1 MQVLFFKQDLEE
13 GQFCFNVPS
22 VFNSGVDLAA
32 AQQDIHDS
40 HFPFELSHSWI
51 APIVYEDDKGP
62 YYGRPIEIEGKATA
76 HLLSALSAQTPMC
89 CFRLLKE
96 QDLVYK
102 YGVAFFRLGDI
113 VDRIRS
119 EFQHDAYIIVFD
131 AGTLLERMS
140 QHYQLCARDVHYG
153 SIDEKYIEYI
163 RKVGHDQAAMF
174 IKDEVFEWQQEFRV
188 IIKPNE
194 MQEKVFVQIG
204 SIEDIAFGGDLEQ
217 LRNGFMFFK
226 DEKLHD
232 EVNKML
238 ESGEITFESIFE
250 L

>member
-1 MQVLFFKQDLEE
+1 
-13 GQFCFNVPS
+13 
-22 VFNSGVDLAA
+22 
-32 AQQDIHDS
+32 
-40 HFPFELSHSWI
+40 
-51 APIVYEDDKGP
+51 
-62 YYGRPIEIEGKATA
+62 
-76 HLLSALSAQTPMC
+76 
-89 CFRLLKE
+89 
-96 QDLVYK
+96 
-102 YGVAFFRLGDI
+102 
-113 VDRIRS
+113 
-119 EFQHDAYIIVFD
+119 
-131 AGTLLERMS
+131 
-140 QHYQLCARDVHYG
+140 
-153 SIDEKYIEYI
+153 
-163 RKVGHDQAAMF
+163 MF